1 MSKLDDLLEKQR
13 LLEEHPPTLQ
23 PANLTLVDQ
32 VQDNLAMV
40 EQLEAGITQ
49 SRDSVQEANNH
60 LQYDLYQPK
69 IKALEDERDQLMQG
83 NMDAHEKER
92 DQKQKEIDSLHVV
105 VKQVKRIMD
114 FLRVETDKDL
124 AINDDA
130 VTASLGGTKVHLGY
144 IFDEDF
150 LKIKLFIAENGKP
163 KNKFTLIAVGR
174 CLFRDHLLKLER
186 GYVAGIHT
194 GFGINLEVAIKDAP
208 SIEELM
214 TWQALPR
221 AGEVFFAL
229 KGDYETIKAEYLD
242 VIKNHELHDFKELMT
257 DLCKCGYFYTIFDR
271 VHRPDGVASCPGCHG
286 NMERMVSVS

>member
-13 LLEEHPPTLQ
+13 QLADAA
-23 PANLTLVDQ
+23 PATPAVESTLVKQ

-40 EQLEAGITQ
+40 KELEAGITQ

-69 IKALEDERDQLMQG
+69 IKALEDERDQLMHG

-124 AINDDA
+124 AINDDD
-130 VTASLGGTKVHLGY
+130 VTASMGRTKVNLGY

-174 CLFRDHLLKLER
+174 CLFRSHLLKLER
-186 GYVAGIHT
+186 GYGTGINT
-194 GFGINLEVAIKDAP
+194 GFGLNLEVAIKDAP
-208 SIEELM
+208 SVEELM

-242 VIKNHELHDFKELMT
+242 VIENHELHDFKELMT
-257 DLCKCGYFYTIFDR
+257 DLCKCGYFYTIFDSVR
-271 VHRPDGVASCPGCHG
+271 RPDEITLCPGCHG